1 MITGINL
8 QSENFPDKDYLIL
21 GIATFSGGE
30 DEIFNKNY
38 VPKPE
43 ELRRQP
49 VSDLMIDNSDGLF
62 DNVDQL
68 LPKNTKGRRLNLTSF
83 TLNDKLNVKVLKKQM

>member
-8 QSENFPDKDYLIL
+8 STENFPDKDFLIL
-21 GIATFSGGE
+21 GIATFTAGE
-30 DEIFNKNY
+30 DEIFSKNY

-49 VSDLMIDNSDGLF
+49 VNDLMIDNSDGLF
-62 DNVDQL
+62 DNVDHL
-68 LPKNTKGRRLNLTSF
+68 LPKNKKGRRLNLTSF
-83 TLNDKLNVKVLKKQM
+83 TVNDKLNVKVLKK